1 MNFVV
6 RKGEVWEH
14 TGWNWTRGGTEVYE
28 HTWVVSGEQRP
39 PPHSGA
45 ASNPYDPLKSS
56 ASSKAR
62 NKDES

>member
-14 TGWNWTRGGTEVYE
+14 TGWNWKRGGTEVYE

-39 PPHSGA
+39 PPH
-45 ASNPYDPLKSS
+45 PVLP
-56 ASSKAR
+56 R
-62 NKDES
+62 IPTIP